1 MGVDVA
7 VAEVQSCPIAVVRR
21 RAAQRDLPVV
31 VPAACGEV
39 WAFIKAHGVQGA
51 GRHVAFYLDDVM
63 NLEIGVE
70 VTDQFAGAGEVIR
83 SATPAGLVATAAH
96 IGPYSGLFQTHQ
108 VIHHWCKAQGLVF
121 AGPSWEIYGHMT
133 DPAAPPRTDIFYLLK
148 PSHE

>member
-1 MGVDVA
+1 MAISVRLEQVA
-7 VAEVQSCPIAVVRR
+7 PKPTAVVRR
-21 RAAQRDLPVV
+21 RVSQADLSRVIPQ
-31 VPAACGEV
+31 ACGEV

-70 VTDQFAGAGEVIR
+70 VTDQFVGAGEVIR

-96 IGPYSGLFQTHQ
+96 IGPYSGLSQAHQ
-108 VIHHWCKAQGLVF
+108 AIHHWCKAQGLVF